1 MNDNLNYYI
10 PFEQEIY
17 RKMIHLM
24 SLSMPIIYLF
34 ITKEL
39 ALQILIPITLIDIIV
54 EILYKTNNSVRRF
67 IDIIFGKML
76 RPNEKKNKFVF
87 TGATWVFI
95 SASLTI
101 SIFPKFIAI
110 NALTI
115 LIISDISAALFGR
128 KFGKT
133 KFLGKSLE
141 GSLAF
146 TLSAYLVI
154 LLYGYIF
161 NTPWT
166 FYLFGFFSAIAGA
179 IFEASSRKLKIDDN
193 LTIPLSVSIIL
204 WIGDA
209 LNLSSISYMNIL

>member
-39 ALQILIPITLIDIIV
+39 ALQILLPLTLIIIIL
-54 EILYKTNNSVRRF
+54 EILYKTNNFIRRF
-67 IDIIFGKML
+67 IDIIFGNML

-101 SIFPKFIAI
+101 AIFPKFIAI

-115 LIISDISAALFGR
+115 LIISDISAALLGR

-146 TLSAYLVI
+146 SISAYLVI
-154 LLYGYIF
+154 LIYGCIF
-161 NTPWT
+161 HTPWT
-166 FYLFGFFSAIAGA
+166 FYLFGLFAAVVGA
-179 IFEASSRKLKIDDN
+179 LFEALSRIIKIDDN

-204 WIGDA
+204 LIGDY
-209 LNLSSISYMNIL
+209 LKLSSISYLNIL